1 QGPKGNTGPQGPKGD
16 QGPQG
21 PQGPKGNTG
30 PQGPLGPQGLAGAK
44 GLKGNIGPQG
54 PQGPKGDQGPQG
66 PQGPQGKIGLQ
77 GPQGASP
84 FNLAGKNTSY
94 MLGNVGIGTTTPSAK
109 LEVAGD
115 AKFTGGIRADYD
127 SGWVYI
133 DLNGGHV
140 THTLNH
146 NLGMI
151 PTRITF
157 WIAASDKPTSVY
169 VSNPNSRG
177 ASSSPETTWLSN
189 TQMLIGFSGQD
200 DLIYCGGKANPCPP
214 GIVTSKTGY
223 IRVLLWK

>member
-1 QGPKGNTGPQGPKGD
+1 VGAK
-16 QGPQG
+16 
-21 PQGPKGNTG
+21 GPKGNTG

-84 FNLAGKNTSY
+84 FKLSGKNTSY
-94 MLGNVGIGTTTPSAK
+94 MQGNVGIGTTRPSAK

-115 AKFTGGIRADYD
+115 AKFTGGIRANYD

-146 NLGMI
+146 NLGII

-214 GIVTSKTGY
+214 GVATSKTGY